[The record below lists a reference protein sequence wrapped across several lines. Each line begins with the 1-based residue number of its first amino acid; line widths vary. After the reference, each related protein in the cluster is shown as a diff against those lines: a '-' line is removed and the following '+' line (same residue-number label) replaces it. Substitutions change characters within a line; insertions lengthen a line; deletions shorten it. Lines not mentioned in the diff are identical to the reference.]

1 VSGTEDGGW
10 LDFDGVERWV
20 AEAQVRDAVDARQR
34 ERWLRRQAE
43 DEAAFAGLLLDLA
56 ERQVTVVATTTGGHR
71 HIGRVEA
78 VGADFAAMTGPQ
90 GRITLLAVAAV
101 ATVSRT
107 RAGDPRSPEGIARR
121 SPDTP
126 PAVMVTMAD
135 VIGHAVERRP
145 RVRLFAGVTGV
156 GGELRALGADVVTV
170 YTDGDPA
177 GLAYVRLASV
187 SELSFLDSG

>member
-1 VSGTEDGGW
+1 MRGTEDGGW

-56 ERQVTVVATTTGGHR
+56 ERRVAVVATTTGGRR

-78 VGADFAAMTGPQ
+78 VGADFAAMTGPGGQ
-90 GRITLLAVAAV
+90 ITLLALAAV
-101 ATVSRT
+101 ATVGRA
-107 RAGDPRSPEGIARR
+107 RAGDPRPPESIGRR

-126 PAVMVTMAD
+126 PTVMVTMAD

-145 RVRLFAGVTGV
+145 RVRLFAGVTGAV
-156 GGELRALGADVVTV
+156 GELRAVGADVVTL
-170 YTDGDPA
+170 YTDSDPA

>member
-56 ERQVTVVATTTGGHR
+56 ERRVAVVATTTGGRR

-78 VGADFAAMTGPQ
+78 VGADFAAITGPGGQ
-90 GRITLLAVAAV
+90 ITLLALGAVAAV
-101 ATVSRT
+101 SRA
-107 RAGDPRSPEGIARR
+107 RAGETRLPDGIGRRTPE
-121 SPDTP
+121 TP

-145 RVRLFAGVTGV
+145 RVRLFAGASGV
-156 GGELRALGADVVTV
+156 GGELRALGADVVTL